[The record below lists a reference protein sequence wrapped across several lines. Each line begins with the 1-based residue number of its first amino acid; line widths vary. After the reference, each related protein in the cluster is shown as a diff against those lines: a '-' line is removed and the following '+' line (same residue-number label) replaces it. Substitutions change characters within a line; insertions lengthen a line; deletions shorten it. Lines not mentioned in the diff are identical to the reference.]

1 MMALLLVCII
11 MLTFKVRQ
19 VEADAQTVCINADG
33 SITPSGAPIATSDN
47 TTYTFTGHITYP
59 TYYGIGVQR
68 NNIIIDGK
76 GYTMQGHLSEVG
88 LNLTGIS
95 NVTIKNINIK
105 SFWIGLWLVSS
116 SRNNSINGN
125 NITNND
131 FGISLDYYSS
141 NNNISENNITGNYN
155 GGIQLYLSGD
165 NSISGNIVTDN
176 TCGIHLYESTDN
188 NINGNNIT
196 ANSDYGI
203 MLATSTNNINENN
216 ITGSHYGLWLGSFC
230 VWSNIYHNNFLN
242 NTQQV
247 YSTALMNVWDD
258 GYPSGGNYWSD
269 CNGTDLYSGAHQ
281 NETGSDGICDASY
294 VIDSNNIDN
303 YPLVQPFPAHNIA
316 VNTLTATQ
324 ICKGYGYLTT
334 LIVTD
339 KGDFAEV
346 FNITVYANFT
356 DTGNV
361 TAIAAFKNVSLNSRD
376 SAVLTFMWD
385 TLGFAL
391 GDYIIIAVAT
401 PVQGETN
408 VADNTFMSN
417 TVQITQATG
426 GSGGRMPYMN

>member
-1 MMALLLVCII
+1 
-11 MLTFKVRQ
+11 
-19 VEADAQTVCINADG
+19 
-33 SITPSGAPIATSDN
+33 
-47 TTYTFTGHITYP
+47 
-59 TYYGIGVQR
+59 
-68 NNIIIDGK
+68 
-76 GYTMQGHLSEVG
+76 MQGHLSEVG

-116 SRNNSINGN
+116 SNNDRISGN

-131 FGISLDYYSS
+131 FGIQLYLSGNHS
-141 NNNISENNITGNYN
+141 ISGNNITGNYN
-155 GGIQLYLSGD
+155 GGIQLYLSGT

-196 ANSDYGI
+196 TNSDYGI
-203 MLATSTNNINENN
+203 WTDISENNISENN
-216 ITGSHYGLWLGSFC
+216 ITGNHCGFALGSTSM
-230 VWSNIYHNNFLN
+230 WSNIYHNNFVN
-242 NTQQV
+242 NTLQV

-269 CNGTDLYSGAHQ
+269 YNGTDLYGGTNQ
-281 NETGSDGICDASY
+281 DETGSDGICDNSF

-303 YPLVQPFPAHNIA
+303 YPLMQPYPAHNIG

-324 ICKGYGYLTT
+324 VCKGYGYLTT
-334 LIVTD
+334 LTVTD

-361 TAIAAFKNVSLNSRD
+361 TAIAAFKNVSLNSCD

-391 GDYIIIAVAT
+391 GDYIISAVAT
-401 PVQGETN
+401 PVQGETS

-426 GSGGRMPYMN
+426 GSGGRMPYMD